1 MNALQQMNPPDH
13 IHGDDNLPMN
23 VALCMTEVPVRHC
36 YPVLA
41 CTARGIMSVV
51 CLSICK
57 SMRSHYLAPLT
68 TSQHMGSLENS
79 PSLLMCTWY
88 KATIVTRFDSLRSF
102 RLFSF
107 SLMPKKLDSG
117 YMDQLPKQ
125 VKAAL
130 CTACL
135 CIRQSDKSNKG
146 IHSSSFPQVWTAEPK
161 CHSTS
166 GKTRPEWTL
175 LLELPTYNSIQQF
188 WQAAENEK
196 ELSVMS
202 PQECQ
207 AVTSLSGVKAA
218 DTTCE

>member
-1 MNALQQMNPPDH
+1 
-13 IHGDDNLPMN
+13 
-23 VALCMTEVPVRHC
+23 
-36 YPVLA
+36 
-41 CTARGIMSVV
+41 
-51 CLSICK
+51 
-57 SMRSHYLAPLT
+57 
-68 TSQHMGSLENS
+68 
-79 PSLLMCTWY
+79 
-88 KATIVTRFDSLRSF
+88 
-102 RLFSF
+102 
-107 SLMPKKLDSG
+107 MPKKLDSG